1 MGDVN
6 QNSFMVGRDSK
17 VVLIDSDSFQI
28 NANGTLHL
36 CEVGVSHFTP
46 PELQTLSSFVGFERT
61 ANHDNFGLALLIFH
75 VLFGGR
81 HPYSGVP
88 LISDAGNALETDI
101 THFRYAYAS
110 DNQRRGLK
118 PPPRSIPLSMLPSDV
133 EAMFQQ
139 AFTESGVATGRPT
152 AKAWVAAL
160 DSLRQQLKK
169 CPVSAMHVYP
179 LI

>member
-1 MGDVN
+1 M
-6 QNSFMVGRDSK
+6 
-17 VVLIDSDSFQI
+17 
-28 NANGTLHL
+28 
-36 CEVGVSHFTP
+36 
-46 PELQTLSSFVGFERT
+46 
-61 ANHDNFGLALLIFH
+61 
-75 VLFGGR
+75 
-81 HPYSGVP
+81 P

-118 PPPRSIPLSMLPSDV
+118 PPPRSIPLSMLPGDV
-133 EAMFQQ
+133 EVMFQQ

-179 LI
+179 AHLTDCPW

>member
-36 CEVGVSHFTP
+36 CEVGVSYFTP
-46 PELQTLSSFVGFERT
+46 PELQTLSSFIGFERT
-61 ANHDNFGLALLIFH
+61 ENHDNFGLALLIFH

-88 LISDAGNALETDI
+88 LISDAGM
-101 THFRYAYAS
+101 HW
-110 DNQRRGLK
+110 RR
-118 PPPRSIPLSMLPSDV
+118 ILPISVMPTRQIISDV
-133 EAMFQQ
+133 
-139 AFTESGVATGRPT
+139 V
-152 AKAWVAAL
+152 
-160 DSLRQQLKK
+160 
-169 CPVSAMHVYP
+169 
-179 LI
+179 